1 MKWNLQFH
9 NFVLSNFKS
18 MIENNYIESAKQ
30 QFSQYKSL
38 GEKAMDQVPD
48 EKIDWQFNPESN
60 SIATNVKHMTGN
72 MLSRFTNFF
81 TSDGE
86 KPWRNRDG
94 EFENEAFTRDKLIAR
109 WNEGWNCLFEVLDA
123 LSPEDL
129 SRIVLIRNEK
139 HTVLEAINRQLT
151 HYAYHVGQIV
161 YISKMVTDS
170 KWVSLT
176 IPRKGSR
183 EFNAKMG
190 L

>member
-1 MKWNLQFH
+1 
-9 NFVLSNFKS
+9 
-18 MIENNYIESAKQ
+18 MIETDYIASAKK
-30 QFSQYKSL
+30 QFIQYKSL

-48 EKIDWQFNPESN
+48 EKIEWLYNPESN
-60 SIATNVKHMTGN
+60 SIANIIKHMAGN
-72 MLSRFTNFF
+72 MLSRFTDFY

-94 EFENEAFTRDKLIAR
+94 EFENEALTRDKLMAR
-109 WNEGWNCLFEVLDA
+109 WKEGWDCLFKVLDA
-123 LSPEDL
+123 LSAEDL
-129 SRIVLIRNEK
+129 SRIVLIRNEI
-139 HTVLEAINRQLT
+139 HTVMEAINRQLT

-161 YISKMVTDS
+161 FISKMVADS